1 MFCLCF
7 AKPVNALAARLLI
20 RVATSYI
27 KVESVF
33 SEELYS
39 LLSIWVGTFA
49 ATTNHYLCKT
59 VETDHS
65 HYQEVI

>member
-7 AKPVNALAARLLI
+7 AKPVNALAASLLI

-49 ATTNHYLCKT
+49 ATTNHYLCKAVT
-59 VETDHS
+59 RLTTP
-65 HYQEVI
+65 ITRR

>member
-7 AKPVNALAARLLI
+7 AKPVSALAARLLI

-49 ATTNHYLCKT
+49 ATTNHYVCKT
-59 VETDHS
+59 VTRLATP
-65 HYQEVI
+65 ITRR